1 MDPLV
6 GEHDRVHPMSPRL
19 RMLTAYKRGQP
30 DAVPV
35 SPELWD
41 ATAIAVNGSP
51 FYQLMGPF
59 AERPWWRTHLECF
72 EYFKADAWIV
82 PGPGLTERQ
91 QALRSTESRFV
102 DGENTAIEC
111 RTTYRTSRGT
121 LHAVARTT
129 EAYADWL
136 LKHPVETFPQD
147 MLAYEEYFFDDPA
160 ACDLSEIRDALAGV
174 GEKGLVTPMVGE
186 LFTSFLGT
194 VREGGMA
201 QTLLD
206 LVDHP
211 DYARRLRDRYIEHLA
226 ELARGFLERTQAEA
240 IFVNSNYSGPPIV
253 SPALYREWD
262 KPVLAAIAAVCR
274 RYGVPLHLHQHGR
287 TVILMEDLIE
297 AGVNMVC
304 PLLAPPQGDV
314 TDLAEAKR
322 RFGTRIA
329 LKGNVDPIEV
339 LLRKTPR
346 EVEADVVRC
355 IRAAGPGGGFVLGTA
370 DSTVLDTPFENI
382 HAFVEAGR
390 RHGVYPLEDGDN
402 PQVSYNGRR
411 PADSTRSDADAT

>member
-1 MDPLV
+1 MNPLG
-6 GEHDRVHPMSPRL
+6 GEHGSVPAMSSRV
-19 RMLTAYKRGQP
+19 RMLTAYKGGQP

-51 FYQLMGPF
+51 FYELMGPL
-59 AERPWWRTHLECF
+59 AERPWWKTHLECF

-82 PGPGLTERQ
+82 PGLGLTERQ
-91 QALRSTESRFV
+91 QTMHAAESRFA
-102 DGENTAIEC
+102 DEEKTAVESRI
-111 RTTYRTSRGT
+111 TYRTSRGT

-129 EAYADWL
+129 KAYADWL

-147 MLAYEEYFFDDPA
+147 MQSYEEYFFDDPA
-160 ACDLSEIRDALAGV
+160 ACDISEIRDALTGV
-174 GEKGLVTPMVGE
+174 GDKGLVTPMVGE

-206 LVDHP
+206 LVDHT
-211 DYARRLRDRYIEHLA
+211 DYVRRLRDRYIEYLA
-226 ELARGFLERTQAEA
+226 GLARVILERTQAEA

-253 SPALYREWD
+253 SPAVYREWD
-262 KPVLAAIAAVCR
+262 KPVLAAVAAVCR
-274 RYGVPLHLHQHGR
+274 KHGVPLHLHQHGR
-287 TVILMEDLIE
+287 TVMLMEDLIE
-297 AGVNMVC
+297 AGVNIVC

-314 TDLAEAKR
+314 TDLAEVKR

-339 LLRKTPR
+339 LLRRAPH
-346 EVEADVVRC
+346 EVEAEVVRC
-355 IRAAGPGGGFVLGTA
+355 IRAAGPAGGFILGTA

-390 RHGVYPLEDGDN
+390 RHGVYPLEKDD
-402 PQVSYNGRR
+402 R
-411 PADSTRSDADAT
+411 A

>member
-1 MDPLV
+1 MSPLA
-6 GEHDRVHPMSPRL
+6 GEHDRAHPMSPRM
-19 RMLTAYKRGQP
+19 RMLTAYKGGQP
-30 DAVPV
+30 DTVPV

-41 ATAIAVNGSP
+41 ATAIAVNGNP

-59 AERPWWRTHLECF
+59 AERPWWKTHLECF
-72 EYFKADAWIV
+72 EHFQADAWIV
-82 PGPGLTERQ
+82 PGPGPTERQ
-91 QALRSTESRFV
+91 RAMRASESRFV
-102 DGENTAIEC
+102 DGEKTAIES
-111 RTTYRTSRGT
+111 RITYRSGRGT

-129 EAYADWL
+129 NAYADWL

-160 ACDLSEIRDALAGV
+160 ACDLLEIRDALTGV
-174 GEKGLVTPMVGE
+174 DDKGLVTPIAGE

-211 DYARRLRDRYIEHLA
+211 EYARRLRDRYIEYLA
-226 ELARGFLERTQAEA
+226 ELARVILERTQAEA
-240 IFVNSNYSGPPIV
+240 IFINSNYSGPPIV
-253 SPALYREWD
+253 SPAVYREWD
-262 KPVLAAIAAVCR
+262 KPVLAAVAAVCR

-297 AGVNMVC
+297 AGVSIVC

-314 TDLAEAKR
+314 TDLAAVKK

-329 LKGNVDPIEV
+329 LKGHVDPIEV
-339 LLRKTPR
+339 LLRRTPR
-346 EVEADVVRC
+346 EVEAEVVRC
-355 IRAAGPGGGFVLGTA
+355 IRAAAPGGGFVLGTA

-390 RHGVYPLEDGDN
+390 RHGAYPLEDDVGAEWN
-402 PQVSYNGRR
+402 
-411 PADSTRSDADAT
+411 